1 MTENSGGL
9 LLDGQGA
16 GTAEY
21 SILHQ
26 GSSTQAEL
34 ENPLHFQAISRAP
47 GPPQP
52 QAHAQAESFPLPS
65 SQASLEETGLL
76 LPRRHSSPGIA
87 VREAGANGF
96 RDTSE
101 ASYSQGDGYEEQ
113 LTGLGT
119 SLYDDDTYTAAD
131 AGQPGPRSSHDFAS
145 ISQQLADEAAAAG
158 TSRLLERGQQR
169 VELTRVPVICNGNRG
184 VFVVERQVIVCLCR
198 SCVSRA
204 AMDGLPEMELSPT
217 DFERHS
223 GSALATCL
231 PAYVH
236 SLQIG
241 LTLLE
246 SALPLLGFGISGM
259 DILSIS
265 GSISAMTSFET
276 VIFMVESA
284 EIC

>member
-1 MTENSGGL
+1 MMENSGGL
-9 LLDGQGA
+9 LLDGQAA
-16 GTAEY
+16 GTGEY

-34 ENPLHFQAISRAP
+34 ENPLQYQAISRAP
-47 GPPQP
+47 GPPPP
-52 QAHAQAESFPLPS
+52 QLQAQAESFPLPS

-76 LPRRHSSPGIA
+76 LPRRHSSPGIVA
-87 VREAGANGF
+87 REAGANGF
-96 RDTSE
+96 RDTSD
-101 ASYSQGDGYEEQ
+101 ASFSQGDGYEEQ

-131 AGQPGPRSSHDFAS
+131 SGQPGPRSSHDFAS
-145 ISQQLADEAAAAG
+145 ISQQLADEAQAAG
-158 TSRLLERGQQR
+158 TSRMLDRGQR

-223 GSALATCL
+223 GSALA
-231 PAYVH
+231 
-236 SLQIG
+236 
-241 LTLLE
+241 
-246 SALPLLGFGISGM
+246 
-259 DILSIS
+259 
-265 GSISAMTSFET
+265 
-276 VIFMVESA
+276 
-284 EIC
+284 